1 MRIWLKKA
9 EVRNNTQLWEI
20 STETH
25 DSILYAGVNKE
36 TAVHQYELD
45 KHTSVTEVIDLDT
58 GETQKG
64 KPMAEKYY
72 TPNEV
77 AEMLKVTRRSVYDWI
92 KENRIGA
99 VKIGSAW
106 RIPESAIVNITAF
119 GNMSHLKRIAESMN
133 LFIESKQ
140 NPKTRLKGY
149 MLMDSEKEIIAGKDY
164 SLSLDELAEVLAE
177 YRNTFQTK

>member
-58 GETQKG
+58 GETRKG

-92 KENRIGA
+92 KEDRIDA

-106 RIPESAIVNITAF
+106 RIPESAIANITAF

-149 MLMDSEKEIIAGKDY
+149 MLMDSENKIIAGKDY
-164 SLSLDELAEVLAE
+164 SLSLDELAKALAE
-177 YRNTFQTK
+177 YRNTF